1 MSQRLHSSKSKYD
14 HRLVG
19 GTGNFTQSA
28 GVSCAEGAMPGQAVY
43 ALALGWA
50 IPLLGLYPKDTVAQ
64 MPTELSTVTLGSKGL
79 DTVQRAGLRGLLDKS
94 TVGPRAR
101 CCWAPRGATHSAVGS
116 YGFDKVTV
124 TGCFTYAKLTSENN
138 ESVEIK

>member
-14 HRLVG
+14 DRLVG
-19 GTGNFTQSA
+19 GTGNLTQSV
-28 GVSCAEGAMPGQAVY
+28 GVSCAEGAMPGHAVC
-43 ALALGWA
+43 ALTLGWA
-50 IPLLGLYPKDTVAQ
+50 VPLLGIYPKDTVAQ
-64 MPTELSTVTLGSKGL
+64 MPTELFTVTLVSKGL
-79 DTVQRAGLRGLLDKS
+79 DTAQRAGLRGLLDRS

-101 CCWAPRGATHSAVGS
+101 CCWAPSGATNSAVS
-116 YGFDKVTV
+116 YSFDNVTV